1 MGEGGEGVKWEREE
15 RKGMKEGFEEMRK
28 VKDVSRKEG
37 RKEGRKGRAS
47 RF

>member
-37 RKEGRKGRAS
+37 RNEGRKEGKS
-47 RF
+47 K